1 MRYDFGGLIFG
12 GAYAWRG
19 LFSEFYGISSR
30 FFENQPNDICSR
42 FSVKASKGRFLKPE
56 KVQSHSNE
64 GKRKEKEKEQREG
77 KEEKKKKA
85 IVALLVTLAVTLSK
99 IRLDI

>member
-1 MRYDFGGLIFG
+1 MQSFQCKG
-12 GAYAWRG
+12 
-19 LFSEFYGISSR
+19 
-30 FFENQPNDICSR
+30 
-42 FSVKASKGRFLKPE
+42 VKRQ

-77 KEEKKKKA
+77 KEEKKKKT
-85 IVALLVTLAVTLSK
+85 IVALLVSIIATLEMVTLAVTLSK